1 MKFTLEYPSEIPNA
15 APGFLVP
22 DVITRLAVQAE
33 ECGFDAIAFSDHPAP
48 SIKWR
53 RGGGHDT
60 IDPAAGLSFVAAVTR
75 RIRLL
80 TNLYV
85 LPFRNP
91 YLAAKNLTSLDIL
104 SEGRL
109 TAGIGAGYLRSEFSA
124 LGVDF
129 DRRAT
134 LLDNGLAALVS
145 IWRQPEEPVTAEG
158 FAATAPL
165 WLSPPV
171 QKPHPP
177 IWIGGNSKAAL
188 RRVVQ
193 FGQGWCPVI
202 APPAMASSIRTAVID
217 DAHKFR
223 QAVED
228 LGRQLRAVGRDPAT
242 VDIQIDVA
250 AIDFTTDGSVRQAL
264 ERLDEFAELGAT
276 WAIVHVD
283 ASSVNAAADYLS
295 AFSHVVIGRRHQQRP
310 ADPG

>member
-1 MKFTLEYPSEIPNA
+1 VKFTLEYPSEVPDA
-15 APGFLVP
+15 APGFLDP
-22 DVITRLAVQAE
+22 DVIMRLAVQAE

-48 SIKWR
+48 SLKWR
-53 RGGGHDT
+53 HAGGHDT
-60 IDPAAGLSFVAAVTR
+60 IDPTTALSFVAAATR

-91 YLAAKNLTSLDIL
+91 YLAAKNLSSLDIL
-104 SEGRL
+104 SGGRL

-129 DRRAT
+129 DRRAR
-134 LLDNGLAALVS
+134 LFDSGLAALVS
-145 IWRQPEEPVTAEG
+145 IWRRPEEPIVGDG
-158 FAATAPL
+158 FAATTPL
-165 WLSPPV
+165 WLSRPV

-193 FGQGWCPVI
+193 FGEGWCPVI
-202 APPAMASSIRTAVID
+202 APPAMATSVRTMVID
-217 DAHKFR
+217 NRDTFR

-228 LGRQLRAVGRDPAT
+228 LHRRLLAAGRDPAS
-242 VDIQIDVA
+242 VDIQIE
-250 AIDFTTDGSVRQAL
+250 FPLTDLTADNAVRQAL

-276 WAIVHVD
+276 WAIAHVD
-283 ASSVNAAADYLS
+283 ASSVNAAADYLT
-295 AFSHVVIGRRHQQRP
+295 AFSDAVIARRQQHRP
-310 ADPG
+310 ANAS